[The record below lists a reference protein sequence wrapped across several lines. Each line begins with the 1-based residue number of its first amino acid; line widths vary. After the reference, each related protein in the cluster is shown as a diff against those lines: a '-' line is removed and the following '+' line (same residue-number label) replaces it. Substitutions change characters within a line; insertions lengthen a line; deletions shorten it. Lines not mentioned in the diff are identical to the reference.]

1 MVLIFE
7 VIIISFKIFKFA
19 FIFHINQ
26 IKYKLVSKDKAIK
39 ETPLMK
45 QYNEIKRKYPDACLL
60 FRVGDFYETF
70 GEDAIRASKI
80 LGIILTKRGAG
91 SATETELAGFPHHSI
106 NTYLPKLV
114 KAGLRVAICDQ
125 LEDPKMTKTIVKRGV
140 TELVTPGVSMNDEVL
155 HSKTNNFLASVFF
168 ANKSIGISFLDVS
181 TGEFLAAQGNAEYID
196 KLLQNF
202 SPSEVL
208 IQKNNKNDFKEN
220 FGHDYHCFYLEDWV
234 YKEDYAFEILTKHF
248 QTASLKGFGIEDL
261 KEGIISAGAILYYL
275 SETQHNKVQHII
287 AIQRIPEDAYV
298 WMDRFTIRNLELYHS
313 YNPNAV
319 TLLDVIDK
327 TLSPMGGRLLKRWL
341 ALPLKDSSKIQS
353 RHQVVAYLQ
362 ENQEVLRRI
371 QNQIKQISDLERLIS
386 KIAAGKVSPRE
397 VVYLK
402 ESLDA
407 IIPIKTLALESQQE
421 AVKVIGDRL
430 HSCDLL
436 RNKIKITLNQDAPV
450 AIAKGNAI
458 AKGVNAELDELRAIS
473 TSGKEFLNGIEKR
486 ESQLTGISSLKISF
500 NNVFGYYIEVRNLH
514 KDKVPVEW
522 IRKQTLVNAERYI
535 TEELK
540 EYETKI
546 LGAEEKIHKIESE
559 LFEQLVV
566 WIATYIKPVQLN
578 ANLVAQ
584 LDCLCSFTQLAIE
597 NKYVCPE
604 LDESFELEIK
614 NGRHPVIEK
623 QLAVGTP
630 YIANDVFL
638 DRETQQLIIITGPN
652 MSGKSAILRQT
663 ALIVL
668 LAQMGSFV
676 PADSVRMGIV
686 DKIFT
691 RVGASDNISM
701 GESTFMVEMNETASI
716 LNNISDRS
724 LVLLDEIGRGTS
736 TYDGISIA
744 WAIAEFLHE
753 HPSAPKT
760 LFATHYHE
768 LNEMSKSLGRIQNYN
783 VAVKELKDT
792 VLFIRKLVKGG
803 SAHSFGIHVA
813 KMAGMPQIVILK
825 AQKLLKKLEKD
836 HSSDM
841 LNGIKSEKDSPS
853 MKGEDAEQMQM
864 SFFNLDDPL
873 LEEIKEEILNLD
885 INTVTPVEALMK
897 LNEIKRML
905 TRK

>member
-1 MVLIFE
+1 MAAKEKV
-7 VIIISFKIFKFA
+7 V
-19 FIFHINQ
+19 
-26 IKYKLVSKDKAIK
+26 K

-80 LGIILTKRGAG
+80 LGITLTKRGAG
-91 SATETELAGFPHHSI
+91 SETETALAGFPHHSI

-140 TELVTPGVSMNDEVL
+140 TELVTPGVSLNDEVL
-155 HSKTNNFLASVFF
+155 QSKTNNFLASVYFT
-168 ANKSIGISFLDVS
+168 NKNIGVSFLDVS
-181 TGEFLAAQGNAEYID
+181 TGEFLTAQGNAEYID

-202 SPSEVL
+202 NPSEVL
-208 IQKNNKNDFKEN
+208 VPKHNKSDFKDA
-220 FGHDYHCFYLEDWV
+220 FGEDFHSFYLEDWI

-248 QTASLKGFGIEDL
+248 QTVSLKGFGIEEL
-261 KEGIISAGAILYYL
+261 KEGIIASGAILYYL
-275 SETQHNKVQHII
+275 SETQHNRVQHIT
-287 AIQRIPEDAYV
+287 AIQRIAEDAYV

-319 TLLDVIDK
+319 TLLDVIDR

-341 ALPLKDSSKIQS
+341 ALPLKDSNKIKS
-353 RHQVVAYLQ
+353 RHEVVAYLK
-362 ENQEVLRRI
+362 ENQEVLHDI
-371 QNQIKQISDLERLIS
+371 QYQIKQISDLERLIS

-397 VVYLK
+397 IVYLK

-407 IIPIKTLALESQQE
+407 IIPIKELALKSPQE
-421 AVKVIGDRL
+421 AVKVIGDSL
-430 HSCDLL
+430 HSCELL
-436 RNKIKITLNQDAPV
+436 REKIKTTLNQESAPV
-450 AIAKGNAI
+450 SINKGNAI
-458 AKGVNAELDELRAIS
+458 AKGISEELDDLRAIS
-473 TSGKEFLNGIEKR
+473 TSGKEYLEGIETR
-486 ESQLTGISSLKISF
+486 ESQRTGITSLKISF
-500 NNVFGYYIEVRNLH
+500 NNVFGYYIEVRNTH
-514 KDKVPVEW
+514 KDKVPAEW

-546 LGAEEKIHKIESE
+546 LGAEEKIHKIELE
-559 LFEQLVV
+559 LFEQLVS
-566 WIATYIKPVQLN
+566 WITTYIKPVQMN
-578 ANLVAQ
+578 ASLVAQ
-584 LDCLCSFTQLAIE
+584 LDCLCSFTQLAVE

-604 LDESFELEIK
+604 IDESFELEIK

-623 QLAVGTP
+623 QLPVGVP

-638 DRETQQLIIITGPN
+638 DRETQQIIMITGPN

-676 PADSVRMGIV
+676 PADSVRMGMV

-753 HPSAPKT
+753 HPSRPKT

-768 LNEMSKSLGRIQNYN
+768 LNEMTDSLPRIQNYN

-836 HSSDM
+836 HSSDA
-841 LNGIKSEKDSPS
+841 LNGVKSDNDE
-853 MKGEDAEQMQM
+853 MQM

-885 INTVTPVEALMK
+885 INAITPVEALMK
-897 LNEIKRML
+897 LNEIKRMI

>member
-1 MVLIFE
+1 MAAKEKV
-7 VIIISFKIFKFA
+7 V
-19 FIFHINQ
+19 
-26 IKYKLVSKDKAIK
+26 K

-45 QYNEIKRKYPDACLL
+45 QYNEIKAKYPDACLL

-80 LGIILTKRGAG
+80 LGIVLTKRGAG
-91 SATETELAGFPHHSI
+91 SETETALAGFPHHSL

-155 HSKTNNFLASVFF
+155 QAKVNNFLASIYF
-168 ANKSIGISFLDVS
+168 ANKNIGISFLDVS
-181 TGEFLAAQGNAEYID
+181 TGEFLTAQGNAEYID

-202 SPSEVL
+202 NPSEVL
-208 IQKNNKNDFKEN
+208 VPKNSKNDFKAA
-220 FGHDYHCFYLEDWV
+220 FGEDYHSFYLEDWL
-234 YKEDYAFEILTKHF
+234 YKEDYAFETLTKHF
-248 QTASLKGFGIEDL
+248 QTVSLKGFGIEEL
-261 KEGIISAGAILYYL
+261 KEGVIAAGAILYYL
-275 SETQHNKVQHII
+275 SETQHNKVQHITS
-287 AIQRIPEDAYV
+287 IQRIAEDAYV

-319 TLLDVIDK
+319 TLLDVIDR

-341 ALPLKDSSKIQS
+341 ALPLKDATKIQS
-353 RHQVVAYLQ
+353 RHQVVAYLK
-362 ENQEVLRRI
+362 ENQEILKNI
-371 QNQIKQISDLERLIS
+371 QHQIKQISDLERLIS
-386 KIAAGKVSPRE
+386 KIATGKVSPRE

-407 IIPIKTLALESQQE
+407 ILPIKTLALQSPQE
-421 AVKVIGDRL
+421 AVKVIGDSL

-436 RNKIKITLNQDAPV
+436 REKIKTTLNQEAPV

-458 AKGVNAELDELRAIS
+458 ATGVNAELDELRAIS
-473 TSGKEFLNGIEKR
+473 TSGKEFLEGIERR
-486 ESQLTGISSLKISF
+486 ESERTGISSLKISF
-500 NNVFGYYIEVRNLH
+500 NNVFGYYIEVRNTH
-514 KDKVPVEW
+514 KDKVPEEW

-559 LFEQLVV
+559 LFEQLVH
-566 WIATYIKPVQLN
+566 WIATYIKPVQMN
-578 ANLVAQ
+578 ANLIAQ

-604 LDESFELEIK
+604 IDDSFELEIK
-614 NGRHPVIEK
+614 EGRHPVIEK
-623 QLAVGTP
+623 QLPVGTP
-630 YIANDVFL
+630 YISNDVFL
-638 DRETQQLIIITGPN
+638 DRTTQQLIMITGPN

-676 PADSVRMGIV
+676 PAESVRMGIV

-753 HPSAPKT
+753 HPTQPKT

-768 LNEMSKSLGRIQNYN
+768 LNEMSESLPRIQNYN

-792 VLFIRKLVKGG
+792 VLFVRKLVKGG

-825 AQKLLKKLEKD
+825 AQKLLKKLEKN
-836 HSSDM
+836 HSNEA
-841 LNGIKSEKDSPS
+841 LNGIK
-853 MKGEDAEQMQM
+853 DAKEEMQM

-873 LEEIKEEILNLD
+873 LEEIKDEILNLD
-885 INTVTPVEALMK
+885 INTITPMEALMK

-905 TRK
+905 TKK

>member
-1 MVLIFE
+1 M
-7 VIIISFKIFKFA
+7 A
-19 FIFHINQ
+19 A
-26 IKYKLVSKDKAIK
+26 KDKVVK

-70 GEDAIRASKI
+70 GEDAVRASKI
-80 LGIILTKRGAG
+80 LGIVLTKRGAG
-91 SATETELAGFPHHSI
+91 SETETALAGFPHHSL

-155 HSKTNNFLASVFF
+155 QSKTNNFLASVYF

-181 TGEFLAAQGNAEYID
+181 TGEFLTAQGNAEYID

-202 SPSEVL
+202 NPSEVL
-208 IQKNNKNDFKEN
+208 IPKNNKNDFRET
-220 FGHDYHCFYLEDWV
+220 FGDDYHSFYLEDWI
-234 YKEDYAFEILTKHF
+234 YKEDYAFEVLTKHF
-248 QTASLKGFGIEDL
+248 ETISLKGFGIEEL
-261 KEGIISAGAILYYL
+261 KEGIIASGAILYYL
-275 SETQHNKVQHII
+275 SETQHNKVQHIT
-287 AIQRIPEDAYV
+287 AIQRIAEDAYV

-341 ALPLKDSSKIQS
+341 ALPLKDSAKIQN
-353 RHQVVAYLQ
+353 RHQVVAYLK
-362 ENQEVLRRI
+362 ENQDVLKNI
-371 QNQIKQISDLERLIS
+371 QKQIKQISDLERLIS

-397 VVYLK
+397 VIYLK

-407 IIPIKTLALESQQE
+407 IIPIKTLALESPQE
-421 AVKVIGDRL
+421 AVKVIGDSL
-430 HSCDLL
+430 HSCELL
-436 RNKIKITLNQDAPV
+436 REKIKTTLNQDAPV

-458 AKGVNAELDELRAIS
+458 AKGINAELDDLRAIS
-473 TSGKEFLNGIEKR
+473 TSGKEFLEGIEKR

-500 NNVFGYYIEVRNLH
+500 NNVFGYYIEVRNMH
-514 KDKVPVEW
+514 KDKVPAEW

-546 LGAEEKIHKIESE
+546 LGAEEKIHKIEVE
-559 LFEQLVV
+559 LFEQLVS
-566 WIATYIKPVQLN
+566 WIATYIKPVQMN

-604 LDESFELEIK
+604 IDDTFELEIK

-623 QLAVGTP
+623 QLPVGMP

-638 DRETQQLIIITGPN
+638 DRETQQLIMITGPN

-676 PADSVRMGIV
+676 PADSVRMGMV

-753 HPSAPKT
+753 HPSRPKT

-768 LNEMSKSLGRIQNYN
+768 LNEMSESLPRIQNYN

-825 AQKLLKKLEKD
+825 AQKLLKKLEKN
-836 HSSDM
+836 HSSDA
-841 LNGIKSEKDSPS
+841 LNGIKAAKD
-853 MKGEDAEQMQM
+853 EMQM

-885 INTVTPVEALMK
+885 INTITPMEALMK